1 MGTKMK
7 VESNYINFELNEK
20 EITGY
25 KLVLET
31 KNAKYAKSNDTYRT
45 LAITED
51 VQRIVTNNELIY
63 KMIKDW
69 TKIRY
74 GMSADF
80 YVKVT
85 VTQVFVDEVFR
96 EIVFPNAYMR
106 DFTETINPNTGEGSF
121 VITLLQKID
130 KVEDIVFQP
139 FDEEFKENNNF
150 DDYLN
155 ESQAALKKGIKGEN
169 VKQLQIKLNN
179 LGYNC
184 DIDGVFGNKTE
195 IAVKNFQKDHN
206 LVVDGIAGK
215 NTYDKLLQ
223 AQNKIHIRKT
233 INENRVILTKLLEK
247 NNVFYNREGA
257 KVMAIINNNKIVIE
271 NGNVTVSYGK
281 KEKTYIGTIIMG
293 RTVVDM
299 NKILSDFDFGKSFE
313 TCHKPYDK
321 FSNADE
327 AALAFALT
335 YGPVSINNDREYNA
349 IIYQYRF
356 GYFSDSYWYGF
367 TSPTIGDTH
376 SVKVQINVIPKAGE
390 KAEKYV
396 NYGTIHTH
404 GAESGPN
411 AKDERFSPND
421 ISIVNNKNNNFECGY
436 LITPGGKLLKY
447 IQNGKE
453 SILTDKLTKDPN
465 AKVFD

>member
-130 KVEDIVFQP
+130 KVGDIVFQP
-139 FDEEFKENNNF
+139 FDEEFREEEVHYEETLDSVKFMSTEAI
-150 DDYLN
+150 N
-155 ESQAALKKGIKGEN
+155 EEQG
-169 VKQLQIKLNN
+169 
-179 LGYNC
+179 
-184 DIDGVFGNKTE
+184 E
-195 IAVKNFQKDHN
+195 IAGDYYYIGSEDYYNNMQIMKPLIILLI
-206 LVVDGIAGK
+206 LV
-215 NTYDKLLQ
+215 LLM
-223 AQNKIHIRKT
+223 
-233 INENRVILTKLLEK
+233 V
-247 NNVFYNREGA
+247 
-257 KVMAIINNNKIVIE
+257 IVIR
-271 NGNVTVSYGK
+271 V
-281 KEKTYIGTIIMG
+281 
-293 RTVVDM
+293 
-299 NKILSDFDFGKSFE
+299 KIK
-313 TCHKPYDK
+313 
-321 FSNADE
+321 
-327 AALAFALT
+327 
-335 YGPVSINNDREYNA
+335 
-349 IIYQYRF
+349 
-356 GYFSDSYWYGF
+356 
-367 TSPTIGDTH
+367 
-376 SVKVQINVIPKAGE
+376 
-390 KAEKYV
+390 
-396 NYGTIHTH
+396 
-404 GAESGPN
+404 
-411 AKDERFSPND
+411 
-421 ISIVNNKNNNFECGY
+421 
-436 LITPGGKLLKY
+436 
-447 IQNGKE
+447 
-453 SILTDKLTKDPN
+453 
-465 AKVFD
+465 